1 MTDDPPHVEIPL
13 ERLTHEALLGIV
25 DDFILREGTD
35 YGHADVPLD
44 TKRAQV
50 LARLHAGHAVIVFD
64 PRTESCTILM
74 RAD

>member
-1 MTDDPPHVEIPL
+1 MTDDTPHVEIPL

-44 TKRAQV
+44 IKRGQV
-50 LARLHAGHAVIVFD
+50 LARLHAGQAVIVFD
-64 PRTESCTILM
+64 PKAQSCTILL